1 MYTSMFGFAVTA
13 MLSAAAPT
21 FQTDYRD
28 AKALAAR
35 ESKPLLVVLCT
46 CTGEAAWNRIAIEG
60 SLGTESLKVLRES
73 YVCVYVDTASDR
85 GSRLA
90 ADFDLTNG
98 PALIISDKTGEVQAY
113 RHDGAQPASQ
123 LAEVFKTYA
132 NPDRLVSTTESNQKP
147 VTTNYAPAYFTPQ
160 ALQQQCLT

>member
-1 MYTSMFGFAVTA
+1 MYTSMIGLAVA
-13 MLSAAAPT
+13 AWLSSATPN

-46 CTGEAAWNRIAIEG
+46 CTGEAAWNRIATEG

-73 YVCVYVDTASDR
+73 YVCVYVDTATDR
-85 GSRLA
+85 GRRLA

-113 RHDGAQPASQ
+113 RHDGALPASQ

-132 NPDRLVSTTESNQKP
+132 NPDRIVSTTDSNRA
-147 VTTNYAPAYFTPQ
+147 TTSNYAPAYFTPP